1 MEVRPACPASWPCP
15 STNHP
20 RAIGNRG
27 SPAGSAGYSKQDLN
41 RSNTKSPWSANRG
54 DRTYKEGVG
63 GSSPSAPTRNVEK
76 PGRFAALEAVGEC
89 PCRALSLSFHGRSAQ
104 GPWFAGGVP
113 VRLGVGR
120 EGCPDGRRL
129 HRSLAAGG
137 GEGTQGGRRQSLG
150 RRGLPGQAG
159 QPVLELHAEEPALFD
174 AAREAL
180 RDAIDVV
187 DEAPVPQPLIVDRI
201 EA

>member
-41 RSNTKSPWSANRG
+41 RSNTKSPWSENRG

-89 PCRALSLSFHGRSAQ
+89 PCRALSLSFHGRSAY
-104 GPWFAGGVP
+104 GPWFTGGVP
-113 VRLGVGR
+113 VRTPPADSATRCYSEL
-120 EGCPDGRRL
+120 
-129 HRSLAAGG
+129 RSLDSNNNPARTAYSSKVAALKDLFGG
-137 GEGTQGGRRQSLG
+137 NSIGLKLG
-150 RRGLPGQAG
+150 L
-159 QPVLELHAEEPALFD
+159 
-174 AAREAL
+174 
-180 RDAIDVV
+180 
-187 DEAPVPQPLIVDRI
+187 
-201 EA
+201 

>member
-76 PGRFAALEAVGEC
+76 SGHFAALEAMGKC
-89 PCRALSLSFHGRSAQ
+89 PCPVGASPSGERYVSTRGHRRRS
-104 GPWFAGGVP
+104 
-113 VRLGVGR
+113 VR
-120 EGCPDGRRL
+120 
-129 HRSLAAGG
+129 RSPA
-137 GEGTQGGRRQSLG
+137 SLG
-150 RRGLPGQAG
+150 RSGPRSNSVRAKSQG
-159 QPVLELHAEEPALFD
+159 
-174 AAREAL
+174 
-180 RDAIDVV
+180 
-187 DEAPVPQPLIVDRI
+187 DRYRPI
-201 EA
+201 HRYGTSFHPSR